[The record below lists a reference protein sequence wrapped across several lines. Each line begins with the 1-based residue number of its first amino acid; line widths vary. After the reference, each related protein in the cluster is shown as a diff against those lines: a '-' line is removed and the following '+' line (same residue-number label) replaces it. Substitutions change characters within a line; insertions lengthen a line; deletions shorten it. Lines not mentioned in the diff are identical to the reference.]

1 MREKYFCQFRMF
13 VTFLLL
19 TSLGVDSY
27 AESVTYVQT
36 SKSETKEL
44 SKPDGAKVVF
54 NNTYNG
60 TYNTQ
65 ISEGNRM
72 TYTFCGFDGCT
83 ITGITLKMRSNQSS
97 GAGSL
102 DIKVGDASIAK
113 IDNAKFNSPVWY
125 GAWSDN
131 YVDIKPD
138 FIGNPQKVGDNE
150 YIVISI
156 AATEN
161 SLYCQSVTIDYEIPA
176 GYIESPT
183 LPASCSFIESMMV
196 EITNNMDGATIYY
209 TTDGSLPSV
218 DNGNVYT
225 TPFTITETTT
235 VKAVAVKEED
245 LSDIAEATYT
255 KIEDYY
261 QISFSINGT
270 VDADNDIFMPY
281 GGGLTDSSLP
291 DVELPKNIKL
301 KGWSRNMN
309 STETIVFPIID
320 IKEDLTLYAVF
331 EQVGCFELVT
341 DASALTEGDRVAI
354 ACPEYSKVISTSDMI
369 INDVPCA
376 VSTKVDMPDDAL
388 IPTEDTRVFVLHKN
402 SDGSFMFE
410 DGGKFLTCPEDD
422 NRLSMQAPKQNMHLW
437 TVTIADHGVATIKNN
452 KYSRAV
458 KYNSTNPRFACYA
471 SGQKSVSIYKEI
483 TPTTIST
490 AYTPLQISAV
500 GYSTMYLDKDVTIPT
515 NVEAY
520 LATEVGDGY
529 IVMTQHRGLLPKE
542 TGIILKGD
550 EGKYAFMHSEAT
562 AVVKS
567 LLKGT
572 LSNEYVSGGGYV
584 LSVQDG
590 VVGLYAA
597 KLFDGKFLN
606 NANKAYLPASVVP
619 KELQSNGFRISVG
632 SETCINRPSL
642 EFDYLEGIYDLQ
654 GRKVLKMEKGIYI
667 VNGKKVLVK

>member
-1 MREKYFCQFRMF
+1 MREKHFCQFRMF

-19 TSLGVDSY
+19 NCMGIGSY
-27 AESVTYVQT
+27 AESVTYTQT
-36 SKSETKEL
+36 TTTEISISNGVAPTGSTAKFRTTYTKANQL
-44 SKPDGAKVVF
+44 TG
-54 NNTYNG
+54 
-60 TYNTQ
+60 
-65 ISEGNRM
+65 GNSM
-72 TYTFCGFDGCT
+72 TYTFSGFDGCT
-83 ITGITLKMRSNQSS
+83 IIGITLKMKSNQSS
-97 GAGSL
+97 GKGSL
-102 DIKVGDASIAK
+102 DIKVGDTPIAQ
-113 IDNAKFNSPVWY
+113 INNEKFNAAGWY
-125 GAWSDN
+125 GAWSDS

-138 FIGNPQKVGDNE
+138 VTATKVGVDE
-150 YIVISI
+150 SFIIVIS
-156 AATEN
+156 ATEN
-161 SLYCQSVTIDYEIPA
+161 SLYCQSVTIEYELANNKVKAPLL
-176 GYIESPT
+176 PT
-183 LPASCSFIESMMV
+183 SCTFMEDSKTIA
-196 EITNNMDGATIYY
+196 ITNNTDGATIYY
-209 TTDGSLPSV
+209 TTDGSEPST
-218 DNGNVYT
+218 DNGTKYES
-225 TPFTITETTT
+225 PFTITETTI
-235 VKAVAVKEED
+235 VKAIAVKEGES
-245 LSDIAEATYT
+245 SDIVEATYT
-255 KIEDYY
+255 KIVDYY
-261 QISFSINGT
+261 RVSFSINGAI
-270 VDADNDIFMPY
+270 DADNDILIPY
-281 GGGLTDSSLP
+281 DDNLTENSLP
-291 DVELPKNIKL
+291 TVEHPENIKM
-301 KGWSRNMN
+301 KGWTREAN
-309 STETIVFPIID
+309 STDIVIFPITN
-320 IKEDLTLYAVF
+320 IKEDLILYAVF

-341 DASALTEGDRVAI
+341 DVNALTEGDRVVI
-354 ACPEYSKVISTSDMI
+354 ACPEFSKVISTADMI
-369 INDVPCA
+369 INGASCA
-376 VSTKVDMPDDAL
+376 VSTKVEFNDNAL
-388 IPTEDTRVFVLHKN
+388 TPTEDTRVFVLHKN

-437 TVTIADHGVATIKNN
+437 TVTIADGTTTIQN
-452 KYSRAV
+452 KKFRRGIKYYSAD
-458 KYNSTNPRFACYA
+458 PRFACYA
-471 SGQKSVSIYKEI
+471 SGQKPVSIYKEI
-483 TPTTIST
+483 IPTTIST
-490 AYTPLQISAV
+490 TYTPLQISAV

-667 VNGKKVLVK
+667 LNGKKVLVK

>member
-1 MREKYFCQFRMF
+1 MIKFKNKLL
-13 VTFLLL
+13 FLFG
-19 TSLGVDSY
+19 SLFMAMVMQ
-27 AESVTYVQT
+27 AQ
-36 SKSETKEL
+36 ETKTI
-44 SKPDGAKVVF
+44 SVVF
-54 NNTYNG
+54 SDFTSGSQYADNEQHDLGGGLVIYTTDCHFTTELRIYSSSTFNG
-60 TYNTQ
+60 FVISDPLPGHITQ
-65 ISEGNRM
+65 MRFNAAYVNESDKLNVFGSSNGN
-72 TYTFCGFDGCT
+72 DW
-83 ITGITLKMRSNQSS
+83 TLIK
-97 GAGSL
+97 GL
-102 DIKVGDASIAK
+102 DITTSSYKD
-113 IDNAKFNSPVWY
+113 
-125 GAWSDN
+125 
-131 YVDIKPD
+131 YVLNISADKGYTCFRLD
-138 FIGNPQKVGDNE
+138 VSGDNQIRVKSMSIT
-150 YIVISI
+150 YIIDSSI
-156 AATEN
+156 V
-161 SLYCQSVTIDYEIPA
+161 QIDR
-176 GYIESPT
+176 PT

-209 TTDGSLPSV
+209 TTDGILPSV

-225 TPFTITETTT
+225 APFTITETTT
-235 VKAVAVKEED
+235 VKAVAVKEEG
-245 LSDIAEATYT
+245 LSDVAEATYT

-261 QISFSINGT
+261 QISFSVNGT
-270 VDADNDIFMPY
+270 IDADNDIFMPY
-281 GGGLTDSSLP
+281 GGSLTDSSLP

-309 STETIVFPIID
+309 STETIVFPMID
-320 IKEDLTLYAVF
+320 IKENLTLYAVF
-331 EQVGCFELVT
+331 EQVGYFELVT

-354 ACPEYSKVISTSDMI
+354 ACPGYSKVISTSDMI
-369 INDVPCA
+369 INNVPCA
-376 VSTKVDMPDDAL
+376 VSTKVEMKDDAL

-402 SDGSFMFE
+402 SDDSFIFE
-410 DGGKFLTCPEDD
+410 DGGKFLTCPEDE
-422 NRLSMQAPKQNMHLW
+422 NQLSMQQTSKENKHLW
-437 TVTIADHGVATIKNN
+437 TVTIADRGVATIKNN
-452 KYSRAV
+452 KYSRTV
-458 KYNSTNPRFACYA
+458 KYNSANPRFACYT
-471 SGQKSVSIYKEI
+471 SGQKPVSIYREI

-490 AYTPLQISAV
+490 AYTPLQIFAV
-500 GYSTMYLDKDVTIPT
+500 GYSTMYLDKDVAIPI

-667 VNGKKVLVK
+667 LNGKKVLVK